1 VTPVRVA
8 VVGGGLVGLATA
20 YQILR
25 QRPDAEVTVLE
36 KEPEVC
42 SHQSGRNSGVLH
54 AGLAYKPGSSKAL
67 LAKEGVRLMTEF
79 CQSHGI
85 AHRICGKV
93 ILATNS
99 AELARLA
106 PLRQQGEANGLNG
119 LRILSADEVREK
131 EPHAGGLGALWVPEE
146 GIVDY
151 AGVGRALV
159 RRIAE
164 AGGKVVTSARVLSI
178 TRKSGEWN
186 IESTA
191 GQWRAT
197 FLVNCAGLHA
207 DRVCAMAG
215 HHPSIRIV
223 PFRGEYYRLRAD
235 RASLVNGLIYPLAD
249 PKFPFLGVHLTRRI
263 DGTVDAGPNAILAL
277 AREGYSWSAF
287 NARDMTSALI
297 FRGLWAFLAKHPR
310 HSWQEL
316 HRSLSKRAFLRSLQR
331 LVPALEESDLEPG
344 NAGVRAQ
351 AMGRD
356 GALFQDFVFQDEA
369 AALHVLSAPSPAAT
383 ASLAIGRLVSSR
395 ALSAA

>member
-1 VTPVRVA
+1 MTPVRVA

-20 YQILR
+20 HQILI
-25 QRPDAEVTVLE
+25 QHPGAEVTVLE

-54 AGLAYKPGSSKAL
+54 AGLAYKPGSSKAR
-67 LAKEGVRLMTEF
+67 LATEGMRLMTEF
-79 CQSHGI
+79 CQAHDI
-85 AHRICGKV
+85 AHRICGKL
-93 ILATNS
+93 ILATTP
-99 AELARLA
+99 AELSRLG
-106 PLRQQGEANGLNG
+106 PLKQQGEANGLNG
-119 LRILSADEVREK
+119 LQLLSIDEIRDK
-131 EPHAGGLGALWVPEE
+131 EPHAAGVGALWVPEE

-159 RRIAE
+159 REIAN
-164 AGGKVVTSARVLSI
+164 AGGKVVTNARAVSI
-178 TRKSGEWN
+178 TRDSGEWN

-191 GQWRAT
+191 GHARAS

-215 HHPSIRIV
+215 HRPSIRIV

-235 RASLVNGLIYPLAD
+235 RATLVNGLIYPLAD
-249 PKFPFLGVHLTRRI
+249 PSFPFLGVHLTRRI

-277 AREGYSWSAF
+277 AREGYGWSAF
-287 NARDMTSALI
+287 SARDVASAVA
-297 FRGLWAFLAKHPR
+297 FKGLWLFLARHPR

-316 HRSLSKRAFLRSLQR
+316 RRSLSKRAFLGSLQR

-351 AMGRD
+351 AMGPQ
-356 GALFQDFVFQDEA
+356 GELFQDFVFQDES

-383 ASLAIGRLVSSR
+383 ASLAIGRLISSR
-395 ALSAA
+395 ALTAA